1 MPEQT
6 APVLILAPSGRD
18 AAVAAAILGE
28 VGLVST
34 VCPDLDV
41 LVSGLDRAAGAVVTE
56 KALLHSD
63 RRALADWIRQQP
75 PWSDFPFVLLTSR
88 GGSADAGLTELLGNV
103 TVLERPFHPSVLVNA
118 VRSATRARQRQRE
131 AEAYLQERKRSEEH
145 QMLLIRELQ
154 HRVKNTL
161 ATVQALMQATSRSA
175 STVEEFKQVFEA
187 RVQSLS
193 RTHDLLVETSWRTA
207 LLVDILRGELGP
219 YDDGMGTRVLLSGPT
234 IVLPAELA

>member
-63 RRALADWIRQQP
+63 RRAPPGFKRSSQQLCAP
-75 PWSDFPFVLLTSR
+75 I
-88 GGSADAGLTELLGNV
+88 SA
-103 TVLERPFHPSVLVNA
+103 
-118 VRSATRARQRQRE
+118 ARQRPRP
-131 AEAYLQERKRSEEH
+131 
-145 QMLLIRELQ
+145 
-154 HRVKNTL
+154 
-161 ATVQALMQATSRSA
+161 
-175 STVEEFKQVFEA
+175 VFSSPRFCVA
-187 RVQSLS
+187 G
-193 RTHDLLVETSWRTA
+193 H
-207 LLVDILRGELGP
+207 
-219 YDDGMGTRVLLSGPT
+219 
-234 IVLPAELA
+234 